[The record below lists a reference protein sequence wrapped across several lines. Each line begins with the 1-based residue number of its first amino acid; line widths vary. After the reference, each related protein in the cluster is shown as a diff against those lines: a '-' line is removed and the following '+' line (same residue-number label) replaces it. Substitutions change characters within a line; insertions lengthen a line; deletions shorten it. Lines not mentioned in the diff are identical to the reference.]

1 MSQNPLGKVVDII
14 IAIIVM
20 FFVPFI
26 WTMSKSEQVENTYA
40 RSVID
45 NFAEK
50 VAINGYISSDDYEQ
64 LVSELCRV
72 NRRYDIEL
80 CHTATVYEPE
90 YSGGVYTGNV
100 MEYINKTYTDEILRK
115 MGNKGAY
122 LMNIGD
128 SFTIS
133 IYQRRVKGVSAFA
146 MMLFKTGSAYQED
159 TVTIANIFEQGY
171 QSYY

>member
-1 MSQNPLGKVVDII
+1 MSQNPLGKVIDVI
-14 IAIIVM
+14 IAIIVL

-26 WTMSKSEQVENTYA
+26 WTTVKTEQVENTYA

-64 LVSELCRV
+64 LVSDLYRV
-72 NRRYDIEL
+72 RRKYSIEF
-80 CHTATVYEPE
+80 CHAATVYEPE
-90 YSGGVYTGNV
+90 YSGGVFTGNV
-100 MEYINKTYTDEILRK
+100 MEYTDKTYTDEIIRK
-115 MGNKGAY
+115 MDTKGAY
-122 LMNIGD
+122 LMNLGD

-159 TVTIANIFEQGY
+159 TVTIANIYEQGY